1 MERSNSKINNHSNE
15 LADKIPT
22 YKAGVRIQKALSQ
35 MGIGSRRSIEKAIQ
49 EQKVLVND
57 QLATIGQSVISSDRI
72 IFDGKLVRFDSILSL
87 PRILIYHKP
96 DGEIVSENDP
106 KGRPTVFEN
115 LPKIK
120 QAKWIAIG
128 RLDFNTSGLLIFT
141 SYGELANR
149 FMHPRYEIEREYSVR
164 ILGELNP
171 EDLSKLTKGVTLDDG
186 LAKFESISFQG
197 GEGVNHW
204 YQVILKEGRNREV
217 RRMFESLG
225 MTVSRLIRIRFG
237 DIKLPPHVKRGM
249 TIELGQNEVRN
260 ILKKFDIDSGDFIQT
275 QIEDT
280 KNKIYK
286 SSKRTKK

>member
-141 SYGELANR
+141 SYGEL
-149 FMHPRYEIEREYSVR
+149 V
-164 ILGELNP
+164 
-171 EDLSKLTKGVTLDDG
+171 
-186 LAKFESISFQG
+186 
-197 GEGVNHW
+197 
-204 YQVILKEGRNREV
+204 
-217 RRMFESLG
+217 
-225 MTVSRLIRIRFG
+225 
-237 DIKLPPHVKRGM
+237 
-249 TIELGQNEVRN
+249 
-260 ILKKFDIDSGDFIQT
+260 
-275 QIEDT
+275 
-280 KNKIYK
+280 
-286 SSKRTKK
+286 

>member
-1 MERSNSKINNHSNE
+1 MEKSNSKINNRSNE
-15 LADKIPT
+15 PADKIPT
-22 YKAGVRIQKALSQ
+22 YNAGVRIQKALSQ

-57 QLATIGQSVISSDRI
+57 QFATVGQSVISSDRI
-72 IFDGKLVRFDSILSL
+72 VFDGKLVRFDSILSL

-171 EDLSKLTKGVTLDDG
+171 EDLSKLTKGVALDDG

-249 TIELGQNEVRN
+249 TIELGQNEVRK

-286 SSKRTKK
+286 SSKRRKK

>member
-1 MERSNSKINNHSNE
+1 MEKSNSKINNRSNE
-15 LADKIPT
+15 PADKIPT
-22 YKAGVRIQKALSQ
+22 YNAGVRIQKALSQ

-72 IFDGKLVRFDSILSL
+72 VFDGKLVRFDSTLSL
-87 PRILIYHKP
+87 PRILIYHKT

-164 ILGELNP
+164 ILGELNS
-171 EDLSKLTKGVTLDDG
+171 EDLSKLTKGVALDDG

-286 SSKRTKK
+286 SSKRRKK

>member
-1 MERSNSKINNHSNE
+1 MERSNSKINNRSNE

-35 MGIGSRRSIEKAIQ
+35 MGVGSRRSIEKAIQ

-87 PRILIYHKP
+87 PIILIYHKP

-249 TIELGQNEVRN
+249 TIELGQNEVRK

>member
-249 TIELGQNEVRN
+249 TIELGQNEVRK

>member
-1 MERSNSKINNHSNE
+1 MERSNSKINNRSNE

-35 MGIGSRRSIEKAIQ
+35 MGVGSRRSIEKAIQ

-57 QLATIGQSVISSDRI
+57 QLATVGQSVISSDRI
-72 IFDGKLVRFDSILSL
+72 VFDGKLVRFDSTLSL

>member
-171 EDLSKLTKGVTLDDG
+171 EDLSKLTKGVALDDG

>member
-1 MERSNSKINNHSNE
+1 MGRPHLKTNNDSI
-15 LADKIPT
+15 APSGKT
-22 YKAGVRIQKALSQ
+22 GVRIQKALAQ
-35 MGIGSRRSIEKAIQ
+35 MGIGSRRAIERAIQ

-57 QLATIGQSVISSDRI
+57 RLATIGQPISCSDKI
-72 IFDGKLVRFDSILSL
+72 IFEGKLVKFDSNLSL

-164 ILGELNP
+164 ILGELTSD
-171 EDLSKLTKGVTLDDG
+171 DLNTLTKGVNLDDG
-186 LAKFESISFQG
+186 VAKFESISFQG

-204 YQVILKEGRNREV
+204 YQVVLKEGRNREI
-217 RRMFESLG
+217 RRMFESFG
-225 MTVSRLIRIRFG
+225 VTVSRLIRIRFG
-237 DIKLPPHVKRGM
+237 NIKLPPHVKRGM
-249 TIELGQNEVRN
+249 SVELSQNEVRN
-260 ILKKFDIDSGDFIQT
+260 ILKNFEIDSNDFIQT
-275 QIEDT
+275 QIESKKD
-280 KNKIYK
+280 KIYK
-286 SSKRTKK
+286 SSKRRKK

>member
-1 MERSNSKINNHSNE
+1 MEKSNSKINNRSNE
-15 LADKIPT
+15 PADKIPT
-22 YKAGVRIQKALSQ
+22 YNAGVRIQKALSQ

-57 QLATIGQSVISSDRI
+57 QLATVGQSVISSDRI
-72 IFDGKLVRFDSILSL
+72 VFDGKLVRFDSTLSL
-87 PRILIYHKP
+87 PRILIYNKT

-149 FMHPRYEIEREYSVR
+149 FMHPRYEIEREYYVR

-171 EDLSKLTKGVTLDDG
+171 EDLSKLTKGVALDDG

-249 TIELGQNEVRN
+249 TIELGQNEVRK

-286 SSKRTKK
+286 SSKRRKK